1 MAAIRELALDLLLQK
16 ESTVPF
22 PVLLE
27 QAYTKI
33 PDSAHSTQEKAFLMA
48 LCYGVLRN
56 AGLLK
61 QMTLPYCR
69 KKPRQSMELC
79 LCLALYELF
88 FLGKSPYAIV
98 NEYVEILK
106 KQEGQAARALNAILH
121 NILNNKERVQKEI
134 AACQELIQTPIP
146 SNQIPGKKTLRK
158 LHQLADLPELF
169 TENLHRKF
177 YQLLVEES
185 FSAPAPGFRIN
196 LQKEMNLPQGLEQ
209 VSPSIVFLPEQNTVS
224 EQAEQIER
232 AKTATELKAL
242 TKQGYI
248 TRQGIASALFAEK
261 IAHFIHEQ
269 GLAAAPLWDMCCG
282 RGGKSLGLLE
292 KNINVQ
298 LVSEPNPARLD
309 EFAKELQRLNLPA
322 PQSMQGFAQN
332 CIEKSPVQAFPL
344 ILLDSPCT
352 TSGTIARNP
361 EVKYHITMESLA
373 EILQTQEMLLA
384 LAAAHLPDMGYLFY
398 CTCSVFDCEN
408 KGQLKKFLT
417 EFPDI
422 HLLYEEYL
430 IPSQLNPA
438 LKGHDILYYAIL
450 QKKSNSL
457 K

>member
-1 MAAIRELALDLLLQK
+1 MAAIRELALNLLLQK

-48 LCYGVLRN
+48 LCYGVLRY

-121 NILNNKERVQKEI
+121 SILNNKERVQKEI
-134 AACQELIQTPIP
+134 AVCQELIQTPIP
-146 SNQIPGKKTLRK
+146 SNQIPGKKALHK

-185 FSAPAPGFRIN
+185 FSAPVPGFRTN
-196 LQKEMNLPQGLEQ
+196 LLKEMNLPQGLEQ
-209 VSPSIVFLPEQNTVS
+209 VSPSIVFLPAQNTVS

-232 AKTATELKAL
+232 TKTATELKAL
-242 TKQGYI
+242 LPLRFLRRKSLTLFMNKDLPLP
-248 TRQGIASALFAEK
+248 RFGICAADAAEK
-261 IAHFIHEQ
+261 A
-269 GLAAAPLWDMCCG
+269 
-282 RGGKSLGLLE
+282 LGFW
-292 KNINVQ
+292 K
-298 LVSEPNPARLD
+298 R
-309 EFAKELQRLNLPA
+309 
-322 PQSMQGFAQN
+322 
-332 CIEKSPVQAFPL
+332 
-344 ILLDSPCT
+344 ILMFS
-352 TSGTIARNP
+352 
-361 EVKYHITMESLA
+361 
-373 EILQTQEMLLA
+373 
-384 LAAAHLPDMGYLFY
+384 
-398 CTCSVFDCEN
+398 
-408 KGQLKKFLT
+408 
-417 EFPDI
+417 
-422 HLLYEEYL
+422 
-430 IPSQLNPA
+430 
-438 LKGHDILYYAIL
+438 
-450 QKKSNSL
+450 
-457 K
+457 